1 MRVSNGLMAR
11 EARQTALTFLLVI
24 LTSIILIILFCTKHG
39 AHSFMSPSFKNK
51 YPNLMDFVPTKNC
64 PEYGVKAQEIPLFV
78 CNTSD
83 ALIGWFEFNGN
94 GKFQIF
100 PQTEINITQM
110 LNNIISQ
117 ISPPIV
123 VLNIP
128 IG

>member
-1 MRVSNGLMAR
+1 MELIVLC
-11 EARQTALTFLLVI
+11 LLLLKI
-24 LTSIILIILFCTKHG
+24 SIPTSW
-39 AHSFMSPSFKNK
+39 N
-51 YPNLMDFVPTKNC
+51 FVPTKNC

-110 LNNIISQ
+110 LNNIIS
-117 ISPPIV
+117 
-123 VLNIP
+123 NITSYCGTEYTNWIELLINQAECNYTHIIFHRTP
-128 IG
+128 AIHFLL